1 MKNIK
6 IGIIG
11 GSGLYKLL
19 QNSKQI
25 SINTKYGKPSDKITI
40 GFIKNKRIAF
50 IPRHKTNHSIPP
62 AQVPYLANIE
72 AFDGLNIKR
81 IIATNAVGSLNIKYK
96 PGDFV
101 LFDQFINMTNRKDTF
116 FNASKVVHISSA
128 DPYCSELRGIA
139 LKIGK
144 KMKLR
149 IHDKA
154 NAVIINGPR
163 FSTKAESRFFN
174 MIGGDVINMTQYPE
188 NVLAK
193 ENAMCYLGIGIVTDY
208 DAGIYKGT
216 KPVSSQEINKIFNKS
231 IDKLKKLIF
240 NIITEIPEQ
249 RNCAC
254 KNSLDNAVMTK

>member
-1 MKNIK
+1 
-6 IGIIG
+6 
-11 GSGLYKLL
+11 L

-193 ENAMCYLGIGIVTDY
+193 EKAMCYLGIGIVTDY
-208 DAGIYKGT
+208 DAGVFEGT
-216 KPVSSQEINKIFNKS
+216 ETASLHEVNKKFNEN
-231 IDKLKKLIF
+231 ITKLKELLSE
-240 NIITEIPEQ
+240 IISNTPD
-249 RNCAC
+249 RGSCSC
-254 KNSLDNAVMTK
+254 KNSLDSAGEDTK